1 MADVLESFVEHM
13 QLAGLSRSTQARYLH
28 VMKTLADFAGKT
40 LDKVRE
46 RDVECFALHLKNDLE
61 HSTSTLAVAYAAIK
75 FFFAHTVKRTWGTLS
90 LVRAGRSRKL
100 PVVLDRDEVRR
111 VIRAVRPFSNQVLFW
126 TVYSMGLRLSEACNL
141 KPADIDAQRMV
152 VHVHRGKGAKDRYVP
167 LPTTT
172 LGLTRRFW
180 KTHRNPEWLFPAP
193 GLQRDEA
200 ATAAHA
206 MKIATPRAALYA
218 AVDRLGL
225 AKRIS
230 PHTFRHSYATHLLEG
245 GVTLRALQEYL
256 GHRSLLTTAI
266 YTHLTTVGHDKAR
279 LVIED
284 VMAKRNGKQTHAS
297 GKEAPG
303 ADRR

>member
-1 MADVLESFVEHM
+1 
-13 QLAGLSRSTQARYLH
+13 
-28 VMKTLADFAGKT
+28 
-40 LDKVRE
+40 
-46 RDVECFALHLKNDLE
+46 
-61 HSTSTLAVAYAAIK
+61 
-75 FFFAHTVKRTWGTLS
+75 
-90 LVRAGRSRKL
+90 
-100 PVVLDRDEVRR
+100 
-111 VIRAVRPFSNQVLFW
+111 
-126 TVYSMGLRLSEACNL
+126 
-141 KPADIDAQRMV
+141 
-152 VHVHRGKGAKDRYVP
+152 
-167 LPTTT
+167 
-172 LGLTRRFW
+172 
-180 KTHRNPEWLFPAP
+180 
-193 GLQRDEA
+193 
-200 ATAAHA
+200 